1 METSMNQYVVVH
13 EHEYGV
19 STHLVSSDKTPTVKQ
34 VVRCLS
40 ISYEPS
46 KGESLVIDA
55 LFPDELTVLDWQ
67 DSDAEE
73 FDEFADED
81 EEEGDEED

>member
-1 METSMNQYVVVH
+1 MERYVVVH
-13 EHEYGV
+13 EHEYGI

-34 VVRCLS
+34 VVRCLN

-46 KGESLVIDA
+46 KGENLIIDT
-55 LFPDELTVLDWQ
+55 LFPDEPTVLDWQ

-73 FDEFADED
+73 FDEFANEDED
-81 EEEGDEED
+81 DKEN